1 MEFLKKYYIYGKPV
15 TFYYNTS
22 TVHKT
27 IFGALLS
34 IFSFSLMMTITI
46 TSLINFLYQKPAI
59 SSNLVYFINKKFAQL
74 DAMAIKGKLT
84 TAEFD
89 IHDNLDEFIKCYRI
103 VLHEKYFDEVETFHV
118 AKLIKTEENLYE
130 FNVTMSIS
138 DVFKEKE
145 FSTLKIMSCAE
156 IKQKKEVDWAS
167 PFNEST
173 CDLNYQNYLK
183 KNFMSETFLLSF
195 DAPNYTID
203 RKGRLIKVP
212 HQNELSFK
220 ILENKKISY
229 LMETKYVVIEDD
241 TNIYYTHKKYDAYF
255 TMKRPIEL
263 KEEDYDKQFGL
274 EILMQNNDND
284 QIVLISLYKYKLLDF
299 LAKLGGIMKII
310 TFMKMTGKFWSSY
323 FYEKT
328 LYNLLVKRDNPYL
341 SQKKKLLESLIYKRN
356 ANNSNS
362 TMNKLEDIKSEGTS
376 KNFVRLKNSL
386 TLERKI
392 SKNSNSYASYGSWFI
407 NRFCK
412 CFFVDKEAKQKREM
426 LSETLGLNN
435 YLLHL
440 DYIDRQILL
449 EQHDGDINKKI
460 EEIINK
466 NKEREEK
473 EKETENE
480 LNADNTKNELQKE
493 IKTAELALIEQVE
506 GNDLQKPFN
515 KFQ

>member
-1 MEFLKKYYIYGKPV
+1 MDFLKKYDIYGKPV
-15 TFYYNTS
+15 TFYYSTS

-34 IFSFSLMMTITI
+34 IFTFSLMMTITV
-46 TSLINFLYQKPAI
+46 TSLYNFLYQKPAI
-59 SSNLVYFINKKFAQL
+59 SSNIVYFINKKFAQL
-74 DAMAIKGKLT
+74 DAMAIKGRLT
-84 TAEFD
+84 TAE
-89 IHDNLDEFIKCYRI
+89 IGLQNQLDDFIKYFRI

-118 AKLIKTEENLYE
+118 AKLVKTEENLYE

-145 FSTLKIMSCAE
+145 FSTLKIMSCAD
-156 IKQKKEVDWAS
+156 IKQMKEVDWAS
-167 PFNEST
+167 PYNEST
-173 CDLNYQNYLK
+173 CDLNYQKYFKKKYL
-183 KNFMSETFLLSF
+183 SDLFLLSF

-212 HQNELSFK
+212 HQNELNFK
-220 ILENKKISY
+220 VIQDKKISY

-263 KEEDYDKQFGL
+263 NEDDDEDNKFSL

-341 SQKKKLLESLIYKRN
+341 SQKKKLLESFVYKN
-356 ANNSNS
+356 ANTSSNNI
-362 TMNKLEDIKSEGTS
+362 NKLKETKSDENN
-376 KNFVRLKNSL
+376 KNFVSLKNNLSL
-386 TLERKI
+386 EQKI
-392 SKNSNSYASYGSWFI
+392 SKNSNSYASYSSWFI

-412 CFFVDKEAKQKREM
+412 SFFVDKEAKQKREM

-460 EEIINK
+460 DEIINK
-466 NKEREEK
+466 EK

-480 LNADNTKNELQKE
+480 INNDSTKMDFQKD
-493 IKTAELALIEQVE
+493 IKTQELSLIDQPDN
-506 GNDLQKPFN
+506 NDLKQKLN
-515 KFQ
+515 T

>member
-1 MEFLKKYYIYGKPV
+1 MEFLKKYDIYGKPV

-59 SSNLVYFINKKFAQL
+59 SSNLVYFINKKFDQL

-89 IHDNLDEFIKCYRI
+89 IHDNLDEFIKYYRI

-323 FYEKT
+323 FYGKT

-386 TLERKI
+386 TLEQKI

-466 NKEREEK
+466 NKERK
-473 EKETENE
+473 KKKKETENE
-480 LNADNTKNELQKE
+480 LNADNTKNELQKD